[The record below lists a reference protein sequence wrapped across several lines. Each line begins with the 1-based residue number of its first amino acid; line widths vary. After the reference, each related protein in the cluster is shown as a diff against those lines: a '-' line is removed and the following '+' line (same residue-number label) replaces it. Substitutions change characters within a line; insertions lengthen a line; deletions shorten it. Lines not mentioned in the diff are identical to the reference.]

1 MDKNPPG
8 NVTELLRLRPAAV
21 CRVAYTIGNTQP
33 VQCTIIGDEPLFFMD
48 FDEDFADDASFE
60 DTFEFDAIERGIAEL
75 QEKILHMEHI
85 AGSFD
90 SDAGTIM
97 QSFLE
102 DAALLTRPGNEM
114 AEPAIEDLKITLRQ
128 SRMGAALLDF
138 ALRYKAKIA
147 YSRETATAIYD
158 RNANTIFIN
167 PDRHGSEQI
176 LLAARELRR
185 LWQHRNGALLHPLL
199 FHPDQAILVNR
210 AQIADLSVG
219 MVRIAWELQLA
230 GSNEAWNCLESSS
243 MADLAGAFARESAL
257 DFRTLNNG
265 MAASAVFET
274 WFLSDR
280 CRHEDRR
287 LIQQMLADY
296 HGYVFEPG
304 QPSKNVGTELIYAL
318 GSMPF
323 GKNYLAP
330 FVSTITND
338 AIFTEV
344 RDRSNANFLW
354 FIKFERS
361 FRETEQ
367 GLQSDPSV
375 RHRGLTSGEN
385 QTKNNGRIGKH
396 EQTADIIALPRGNT
410 ASGHEKGGGA
420 KTKRK
425 ASGRNGGGSRN
436 VVTFFPSG
444 NPGQG

>member
-1 MDKNPPG
+1 MSKKPPG
-8 NVTELLRLRPAAV
+8 NVTELAARHSPCA
-21 CRVAYTIGNTQP
+21 CRVAYTLGNRQP

-48 FDEDFADDASFE
+48 YEEDFSEDTLFE
-60 DTFEFDAIERGIAEL
+60 ETFEFDAIEQGIAAL
-75 QEKILHMEHI
+75 QEKILGMEK
-85 AGSFD
+85 ASSAFD
-90 SDAGTIM
+90 SPTAGLFEGFLENARFITHGADDAG
-97 QSFLE
+97 
-102 DAALLTRPGNEM
+102 D
-114 AEPAIEDLKITLRQ
+114 EPAIDDLKITLRQ
-128 SRMGAALLDF
+128 SRLGAAYMDF
-138 ALRYKAKIA
+138 ALRFKTAMV
-147 YSRETATAIYD
+147 YSRETQTALYD
-158 RNANTIFIN
+158 RNANMIYIN
-167 PDRHGSEQI
+167 PDCGPGERL

-210 AQIADLSVG
+210 AQIADLSVS

-230 GSNEAWNCLESSS
+230 GDMTAWMRLENSS
-243 MADLAGAFARESAL
+243 MADLASAFARESAL

-287 LIQQMLADY
+287 LIQHMLADY

-304 QPSKNVGTELIYAL
+304 EPARGVTAELIGAL
-318 GSMPF
+318 GSVPF

-330 FVSTITND
+330 FVGTITGD

-367 GLQSDPSV
+367 GLHGDKSV
-375 RHRGLTSGEN
+375 RSRDLTSGETN
-385 QTKNNGRIGKH
+385 ISNGRIGHNEK
-396 EQTADIIALPRGNT
+396 TADIIALPCGGTAALPAAGRTERG
-410 ASGHEKGGGA
+410 AKQRAGGG
-420 KTKRK
+420 
-425 ASGRNGGGSRN
+425 GVPPN
-436 VVTFFPSG
+436 VVSFLPPG
-444 NPGQG
+444 NKR